1 VVIRVGLVVFKFR
14 GVLEIKLKSGGVV
27 EDDGSTCNSYPN
39 LKMSVAKSKN
49 SIVATT
55 GNKAEVLLCSQP
67 NIKVALERHF
77 GKPIKHIT
85 QISGRKKAD
94 NLIEFEDGTTV
105 PVQNKNGPCDGRGH
119 SVDRRKVSLLTGDT
133 GLHSLLERVCLKKES
148 TATAPATAVDIPKT
162 ISELCGS
169 LCLLGSDEVNKPQ
182 YFLHTTM
189 DAEATRILTL
199 SIVTSD
205 TFMARVKADMFP
217 VMETKKTCVHLSP
230 NLYFQRKG
238 GGATDHSPDDIQTK
252 LRFSPKPSK
261 AIPHPTDL
269 FSLFTELPLV

>member
-1 VVIRVGLVVFKFR
+1 
-14 GVLEIKLKSGGVV
+14 
-27 EDDGSTCNSYPN
+27 
-39 LKMSVAKSKN
+39 MSVTKSKN
-49 SIVATT
+49 SIVAST
-55 GNKAEVLLCSQP
+55 GNKAEVLLCSQA
-67 NIKVALERHF
+67 NVKAALELHF
-77 GKPIKHIT
+77 GKPIKQIT

-94 NLIEFEDGTTV
+94 NLIEFEDGTRI

-119 SVDRRKVSLLTGDT
+119 SVDRRKVSLLTNEG
-133 GLHSLLERVCLKKES
+133 GLHTLLERVCLKKES
-148 TATAPATAVDIPKT
+148 ATVTTAAIPKT
-162 ISELCGS
+162 VSELCGS
-169 LCLLGSDEVNKPQ
+169 LCLLGSDEVVKPQ

-189 DAEATRILTL
+189 DAEASRILTL
-199 SIVTSD
+199 SIVKTE
-205 TFMARVKADMFP
+205 TFMDRLKADMFP

>member
-1 VVIRVGLVVFKFR
+1 
-14 GVLEIKLKSGGVV
+14 
-27 EDDGSTCNSYPN
+27 
-39 LKMSVAKSKN
+39 MSVAKSKN

-55 GNKAEVLLCSQP
+55 GNKAEVLLCSQA
-67 NIKVALERHF
+67 NIKAALELHF
-77 GKPIKHIT
+77 GKPIKRIT

-94 NLIEFEDGTTV
+94 NLIEFEDGTQI

-119 SVDRRKVSLLTGDT
+119 SVDRRKVSLLTTDT
-133 GLHSLLERVCLKKES
+133 SLHTLLERVCLTKVGGWV
-148 TATAPATAVDIPKT
+148 AIPKT
-162 ISELCGS
+162 VSELCGS
-169 LCLLGSDEVNKPQ
+169 LCLLGSDETVKPQ

-199 SIVTSD
+199 SIVD
-205 TFMARVKADMFP
+205 TDAFMTRLKADMFP

>member
-1 VVIRVGLVVFKFR
+1 
-14 GVLEIKLKSGGVV
+14 
-27 EDDGSTCNSYPN
+27 
-39 LKMSVAKSKN
+39 MSVAKSKN

-77 GKPIKHIT
+77 GKPIKRIT

-105 PVQNKNGPCDGRGH
+105 SVQNKNGPCDGRGH
-119 SVDRRKVSLLTGDT
+119 SVDRRKVSLLTTDT
-133 GLHSLLERVCLKKES
+133 ALHNLLERVCLKKES
-148 TATAPATAVDIPKT
+148 ATAVAETEAIPKT
-162 ISELCGS
+162 VSELCGS
-169 LCLLGSDEVNKPQ
+169 LCLLGSDETVKPQ

-199 SIVTSD
+199 SIVESE

>member
-1 VVIRVGLVVFKFR
+1 VVICVGWSGFKFR
-14 GVLEIKLKSGGVV
+14 GVSEIKLKSGGEV
-27 EDDGSTCNSYPN
+27 EEDGSTCNSYPN

-55 GNKAEVLLCSQP
+55 GNKAEALLCSQA
-67 NIKVALERHF
+67 NIRAALELHF
-77 GKPIKHIT
+77 GKPIKQIS

-94 NLIEFEDGTTV
+94 NLIEFDDGTRI

-133 GLHSLLERVCLKKES
+133 GLHSLLEKICLKKES
-148 TATAPATAVDIPKT
+148 CAEPVTIPKAV
-162 ISELCGS
+162 SELCGS
-169 LCLLGSDEVNKPQ
+169 LCLLGSDETVKPK

-189 DAEATRILTL
+189 DAEATRITTL
-199 SIVTSD
+199 SIVESD